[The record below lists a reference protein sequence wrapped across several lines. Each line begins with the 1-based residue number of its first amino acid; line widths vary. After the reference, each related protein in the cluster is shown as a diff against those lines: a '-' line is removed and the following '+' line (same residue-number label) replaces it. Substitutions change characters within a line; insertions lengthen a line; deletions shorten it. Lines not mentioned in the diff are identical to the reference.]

1 MLHPVPGPGNA
12 AGATEDTR
20 PEELDVGHI
29 MKTITKQDV
38 VTELG
43 ISDRTLENWMRQ
55 KKFPTPVKFG
65 KCGLRTAE

>member
-1 MLHPVPGPGNA
+1 
-12 AGATEDTR
+12 
-20 PEELDVGHI
+20 